1 MSEVC
6 NKTKLKCL
14 SKLIKF
20 YMNSNGNLN
29 VINDFID
36 MVNTMFNKDIDNIDL
51 FSNDINTFQSRIML
65 NLSDVEKDRL
75 LKYINV

>member
-1 MSEVC
+1 MVETCS
-6 NKTKLKCL
+6 KTKIKCL

-36 MVNTMFNKDIDNIDL
+36 MVNNLFNKEIDHIDL
-51 FSNDINTFQSRIML
+51 FENDINVFQSRIML
-65 NLSDVEKDRL
+65 NLSDTEKDRL
-75 LKYINV
+75 DKYINT